1 MIECQNIDF
10 NHILFQVTKLSEVI
24 DRTLVFKDD
33 LIMAASETLSTIAN
47 KYKKKTKTS
56 KTKPSKT
63 QKEKNS
69 TINDKQNNTSATNK
83 SKRRKTKKESNIV
96 FVGVHSR

>member
-1 MIECQNIDF
+1 
-10 NHILFQVTKLSEVI
+10 
-24 DRTLVFKDD
+24 
-33 LIMAASETLSTIAN
+33 MAASETLSTIAN
-47 KYKKKTKTS
+47 KYKQKMQASKK
-56 KTKPSKT
+56 KPSKT

-69 TINDKQNNTSATNK
+69 TTNDEPNSTSATYK

>member
-1 MIECQNIDF
+1 MIDCQNIDF
-10 NHILFQVTKLSEVI
+10 NHTLFLVTKLSEVI

-33 LIMAASETLSTIAN
+33 LIIAASETLSTISN
-47 KYKKKTKTS
+47 KHKQKMQASKK
-56 KTKPSKT
+56 KPSKS

-69 TINDKQNNTSATNK
+69 TINDKQNNTSATDK
-83 SKRRKTKKESNIV
+83 SKRRKAKKESNIV

>member
-1 MIECQNIDF
+1 MSDRQNSDY
-10 NHILFQVTKLSEVI
+10 NHTLFLVTKLSEVI

-47 KYKKKTKTS
+47 KYKQKMQASKK
-56 KTKPSKT
+56 KPSKS

-69 TINDKQNNTSATNK
+69 TINDKQNNTSAINK
-83 SKRRKTKKESNIV
+83 SKRRKTKKEINTV